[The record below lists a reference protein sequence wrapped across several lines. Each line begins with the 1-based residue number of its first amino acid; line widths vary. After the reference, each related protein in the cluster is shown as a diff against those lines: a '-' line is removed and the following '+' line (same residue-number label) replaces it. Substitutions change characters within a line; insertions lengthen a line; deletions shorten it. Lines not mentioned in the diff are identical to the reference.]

1 MYKCETCK
9 YNNNGWCNIKKFNG
23 LKKKNI
29 QECEKYKTNA
39 TELIMYKGIDGLGQD
54 DITIKINN
62 EEVYI
67 PLKVIKDF
75 ISNDKVYR
83 IKVDIPE

>member
-29 QECEKYKTNA
+29 QECENYKTNA
-39 TELIMYKGIDGLGQD
+39 TELIMYKGIDGLYQD
-54 DITIKINN
+54 
-62 EEVYI
+62 
-67 PLKVIKDF
+67 
-75 ISNDKVYR
+75 
-83 IKVDIPE
+83 